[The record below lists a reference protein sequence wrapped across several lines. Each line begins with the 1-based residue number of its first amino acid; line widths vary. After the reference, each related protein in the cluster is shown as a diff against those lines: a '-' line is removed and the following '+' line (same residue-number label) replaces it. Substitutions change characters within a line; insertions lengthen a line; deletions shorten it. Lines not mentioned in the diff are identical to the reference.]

1 MIKSAEHKR
10 EVERGSPFTL
20 TSDLSCIA
28 YIYFTCEIRFYART
42 HIKITRHWKST
53 LTYLVSGHLGEGINK
68 AKRQALSEENF
79 QDIGSGEEVTTY
91 VL

>member
-1 MIKSAEHKR
+1 MHCLYSICKLK
-10 EVERGSPFTL
+10 
-20 TSDLSCIA
+20 
-28 YIYFTCEIRFYART
+28 FYART

-68 AKRQALSEENF
+68 AKRQALVEENF
-79 QDIGSGEEVTTY
+79 QDIGSGEEVTPVTTY